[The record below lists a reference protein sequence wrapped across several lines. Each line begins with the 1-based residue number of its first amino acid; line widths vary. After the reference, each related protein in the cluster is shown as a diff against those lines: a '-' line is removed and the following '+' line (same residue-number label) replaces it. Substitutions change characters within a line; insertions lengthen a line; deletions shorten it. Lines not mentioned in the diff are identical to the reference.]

1 MRMRTT
7 SLLLATGVIVAVICA
22 AVVTPTPRW
31 KSSDDD
37 LKIEELA
44 KWALAEMKQGLQL
57 INVLR
62 CEEQDQGGPGIIY
75 RIMLDALNRT
85 GGMGHF
91 TTDVYEEAAT
101 KVRTLLYF
109 GIAR

>member
-1 MRMRTT
+1 MRTT
-7 SLLLATGVIVAVICA
+7 NLLLATGVIVAVVCA
-22 AVVTPTPRW
+22 AATTTPGW
-31 KSSDDD
+31 KSSDDGP
-37 LKIEELA
+37 KIDELA
-44 KWALAEMKQGLQL
+44 EWALAEMKQGLRL
-57 INVLR
+57 ISVLR

-75 RIMLDALNRT
+75 RIMLDAVNST

-91 TTDVYEEAAT
+91 TTYVYEEAAT